1 MKRRLLSA
9 VWLTLLSVVPALAQQ
24 PQGPAPRPPT
34 RSITQIARDLYRV
47 QNNDHY
53 TVFLVTPAG
62 IILADPI
69 NVEAAAWIKAQLTE
83 RFPNAPVRY
92 VLYSHHH
99 QDHASGA
106 AAFNDTAE
114 LVAHENF
121 VAALKASA
129 GVNEAAAKR
138 FAAVLPPESTY
149 TDRRTITLGGKRVE
163 MIHPGRMGHA
173 PDMTVLLFPAERVL
187 FGVDF
192 VAIQTVPGSNT
203 LANGAPIAEYVNA
216 LKVVE
221 ALDFD
226 IVAPG
231 HGPMGKKADIVEHR
245 QYYEELGAR
254 VAAGIAKGQTLE
266 QIQAAKIMDEYKG
279 WIEYDEDNDINIA
292 NAYKTL
298 SARR

>member
-1 MKRRLLSA
+1 MKKLLLTA
-9 VWLTLLSVVPALAQQ
+9 VWLTLFSIMPALAQQ
-24 PQGPAPRPPT
+24 QQGPPR
-34 RSITQIARDLYRV
+34 RSITRITGDLYRI

-83 RFPNAPVRY
+83 RFPDAPVRY

-106 AAFNDTAE
+106 AVFNDTAE
-114 LVAHENF
+114 LVAHESF
-121 VAALKASA
+121 AAALKASA
-129 GVNEAAAKR
+129 GVNQAAAKR

-149 TDRRTITLGGKRVE
+149 KDRRTVTLGGKTVQ

-192 VAIQTVPGSNT
+192 VAIKTVPGSNT
-203 LANGAPIAEYVNA
+203 MANGAPVEEYVNA
-216 LKVVE
+216 LKAVE

-231 HGPMGKKADIVEHR
+231 HGPMGKKADIAEHR
-245 QYYEELGAR
+245 EYYEKIAAR

-266 QIQAAKIMDEYKG
+266 QIQAAKIMDEYRE

-292 NAYKTL
+292 NVYKTL
-298 SARR
+298 SAQKR